1 VYFREEGQDKEQALL
16 DPNTLR
22 PGENVALGVWM
33 PSYDGKIVAYTV
45 RKNNADDATLYIKD
59 VTTGKVSDIDVIP
72 GAKYAEPSFT
82 PSGDGF
88 YYVRLPVDPKISAA
102 DLPGHSEIR
111 FHKIGQDPSKDELVR
126 EKTGDPRTE
135 TAVSLSRDGRYLFGY
150 VMHNFDAEVDAYY
163 RDLKAPKESNGWRP
177 LLVGKRVRVEATA
190 WKDQIYVLTD
200 EGAPR
205 GRVFQVDPKKA
216 DRAHWQEIIKE
227 PESAVIES
235 MKIAGGQLVLTY
247 MKDAASEI
255 EIRALDGKLV
265 RKVDLPSVG
274 GAGFQGE
281 PTEDEAYYAFATFTR
296 PREIYQTSIKKGGS
310 KLWSKLDLPVD
321 PAPYEVK
328 QLWYTSKDGTKVSM
342 FVVHKKGIPMDGS
355 TPFLMTGYGGFAI
368 SMRPTFMATLY
379 PWLEAGGAF
388 ALPNLR
394 GGGEYGKA
402 WHEGGMKTR
411 KQNVFDD
418 FIAAAEHL
426 IAAGYTKPER
436 LAIRGGSNG
445 GLLVGAVMVQRP
457 ELFGA
462 VICQVPVLDMLRF
475 HLNGDGKTWIGE
487 YGSVENEEELKA
499 LLKYSP
505 YHNVKETR
513 YPAVLML
520 SADSDDRVD
529 PLHARK
535 MMAALQAKATSDRPL
550 LLRIESNAG
559 HGGADM
565 AKQAAEQQADV
576 YAFLM
581 KELGVTQKAAAR

>member
-1 VYFREEGQDKEQALL
+1 
-16 DPNTLR
+16 
-22 PGENVALGVWM
+22 M
-33 PSYDGKIVAYTV
+33 
-45 RKNNADDATLYIKD
+45 
-59 VTTGKVSDIDVIP
+59 
-72 GAKYAEPSFT
+72 
-82 PSGDGF
+82 
-88 YYVRLPVDPKISAA
+88 
-102 DLPGHSEIR
+102 
-111 FHKIGQDPSKDELVR
+111 
-126 EKTGDPRTE
+126 
-135 TAVSLSRDGRYLFGY
+135 
-150 VMHNFDAEVDAYY
+150 
-163 RDLKAPKESNGWRP
+163 
-177 LLVGKRVRVEATA
+177 
-190 WKDQIYVLTD
+190 
-200 EGAPR
+200 
-205 GRVFQVDPKKA
+205 
-216 DRAHWQEIIKE
+216 
-227 PESAVIES
+227 
-235 MKIAGGQLVLTY
+235 
-247 MKDAASEI
+247 
-255 EIRALDGKLV
+255 

-296 PREIYQTSIKKGGS
+296 PREIYQTSIKNGGS
-310 KLWSKLDLPVD
+310 KLWSKLGLLVN

-355 TPFLMTGYGGFAI
+355 TPFLMTGYGGFAV

-426 IAAGYTKPER
+426 IAAGYTKSER

-445 GLLVGAVMVQRP
+445 GLLVGAAMVQRP

-462 VICQVPVLDMLRF
+462 VICQVPVLDMVRF
-475 HLNGDGKTWIGE
+475 RLHGDGKTWIGE

-550 LLRIESNAG
+550 LLRVESNAG